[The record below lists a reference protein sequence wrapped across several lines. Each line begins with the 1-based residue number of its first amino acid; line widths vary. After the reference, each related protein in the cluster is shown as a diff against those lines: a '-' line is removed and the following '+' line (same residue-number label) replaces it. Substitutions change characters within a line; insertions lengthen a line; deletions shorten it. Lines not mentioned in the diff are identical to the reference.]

1 MIRIFSVLAF
11 FIFLLSGCA
20 TNQVQSN
27 VSMTNSIFI
36 DPVHMNDRVIFI
48 SVSNTSGEYV
58 NLKPK
63 LVKSLENMGYL
74 VTNNPNEAVFILQT
88 NILYCNVKREENTAD
103 GAIIGGAIGAGIGGY
118 NSGATGA
125 VLSGL
130 AGATLGALLGH
141 ASEDTII
148 QMQVDVSIK
157 QINNYGHYT
166 QRQTTMIAEASRRN
180 LQLGEIVNMLED
192 RISSQISGI
201 FRE

>member
-1 MIRIFSVLAF
+1 MIRVFSLIVF
-11 FIFLLSGCA
+11 FILLLSGCA

-63 LVKSLENMGYL
+63 LIKRLENMGYI

-141 ASEDTII
+141 TSEDTII
-148 QMQVDVSIK
+148 QMRVDVSIK
-157 QINNYGHYT
+157 QINNYGNYM

-180 LQLGEIVNMLED
+180 LQLSEIVDTLED